1 MAALMGANKQLLPG
15 ITATDNPSEAF
26 VVRTFFLL
34 QIQSYFV
41 PATVSTTVSCRSF
54 LTGCVVTC

>member
-26 VVRTFFLL
+26 VVRT
-34 QIQSYFV
+34 SWYFPLDSFIFV
-41 PATVSTTVSCRSF
+41 AAATAVSRRVHGGR
-54 LTGCVVTC
+54 L